1 MANLNCISCDKE
13 LLNIGDEFDGGGHQP
28 CGGLS
33 FHTYGH
39 YGSTFFDPMDG
50 SAIQI
55 AICDE
60 CLVKADDK
68 GRIDRPKGKNP
79 DFSWDEIDKECR
91 ELLES
96 DDWTIVE
103 ERKL

>member
-1 MANLNCISCDKE
+1 MTDKLHCICCGRE
-13 LLNIGDEFDGGGHQP
+13 MLNIMEDRGHQP
-28 CGGLS
+28 CDGLS

-60 CLVKADDK
+60 CLVKADAS
-68 GRIDRPKGKNP
+68 GMIARPKGKNP
-79 DFSWDEIDKECR
+79 NYSWHDIKPVGR
-91 ELLES
+91 ELIDG
-96 DDWTIVE
+96 DDWEAVDGPAF
-103 ERKL
+103 

>member
-1 MANLNCISCDKE
+1 MASLNCISCGKE
-13 LLNIGDEFDGGGHQP
+13 LLNIGDDFDGGGHQP
-28 CGGLS
+28 CDGLS

-60 CLVKADDK
+60 CLVKADEK
-68 GRIDRPKGKNP
+68 GWIDRPKGKNP
-79 DFSWDEIDKECR
+79 DYSWHEMAAVGN
-91 ELLES
+91 ELLGS
-96 DDWTIVE
+96 DDWEIVD
-103 ERKL
+103 ER